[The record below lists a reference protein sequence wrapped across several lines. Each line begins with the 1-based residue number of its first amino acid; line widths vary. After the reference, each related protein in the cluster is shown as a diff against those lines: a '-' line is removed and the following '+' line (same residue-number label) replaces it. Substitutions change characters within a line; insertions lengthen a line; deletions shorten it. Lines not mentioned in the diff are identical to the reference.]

1 VFPLLLA
8 VLKKGRQYTE
18 LVLDL
23 VRRLSESVYASWSS
37 ELVLVSES
45 VQCSSDSR
53 IQEAASASVKVFT
66 VIVMCAAV
74 NLQSE

>member
-18 LVLDL
+18 LV
-23 VRRLSESVYASWSS
+23 YASWSS
-37 ELVLVSES
+37 KLVFVRQSSSVSRRSETS

-53 IQEAASASVKVFT
+53 IQEATSAKVFT
-66 VIVMCAAV
+66 IIVICVVAV